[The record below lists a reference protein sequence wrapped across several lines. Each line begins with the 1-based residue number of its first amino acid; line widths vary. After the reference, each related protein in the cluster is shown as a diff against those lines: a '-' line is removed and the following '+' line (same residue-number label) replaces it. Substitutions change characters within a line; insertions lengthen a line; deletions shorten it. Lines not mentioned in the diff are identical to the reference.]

1 MPQPSPEP
9 NGLSVYPDRPVPSLP
24 EVRTEGFDGVR
35 DIEALGRVA
44 SVIGHELTNV
54 LQVLSNSIDRLA
66 DPVTTGSAIVRMA
79 RASLERGVR
88 LARQLQAFARVAP
101 PRVQRLDTHQALATW
116 LPLFEEAIGPDRTL
130 ELRLRVGG
138 AILVDPGQLQ
148 TAIAHLLTNA
158 RDATPPGAVIVA
170 ELSRVER
177 AAGPACRIAV
187 TDRGEGMTPEVAR
200 QAVEPFFTTRAPG
213 HGLGLGLTIA
223 RMVAESH
230 GGYLEVDSRVGT
242 GTTVSISLPIADGG
256 ALSPRAARTPRTTPP
271 TPFAAPVHAAPTP
284 SAPETPAVPATP
296 AAPAAP
302 TAPGAPA
309 TRPGGTPPA
318 GIQVGTTTARPAD
331 LPAPVPAPKPAP
343 RILVVDDEEAIA
355 EYFRIILS
363 AEQYDVTV
371 VASLQRAIET
381 FTRDH
386 LKFDTVLLDMM
397 LGDGTGLD
405 LYRRVREM
413 RPDLPVVVCTGFA
426 ENDSLELI
434 REDGHEVLLKP
445 CTRHEVLRAVN
456 RALLRRRLA

>member
-1 MPQPSPEP
+1 MPHPSFEP
-9 NGLSVYPDRPVPSLP
+9 FSLHPDRPESSVP

-66 DPVTTGSAIVRMA
+66 DPAASGSAIVRMA
-79 RASLERGVR
+79 RSSLERGVR
-88 LARQLQAFARVAP
+88 LARQLQAFARVSP
-101 PRVQRLDTHQALATW
+101 PRVQRLDTHQALAMW
-116 LPLFEEAIGPDRTL
+116 LPLFEDALGPERTL

-148 TAIAHLLTNA
+148 SAIAHLLTNA
-158 RDATPPGAVIVA
+158 RDATPPGSIVVA

-177 AAGPACRIAV
+177 ASGPACRIAV
-187 TDRGEGMTPEVAR
+187 TDRGEGMTPDVAR

-242 GTTVSISLPIADGG
+242 GTTVSISLPIADGE
-256 ALSPRAARTPRTTPP
+256 ALSVRGAAKTPRQTPPATRTPAASTP
-271 TPFAAPVHAAPTP
+271 
-284 SAPETPAVPATP
+284 APEPAATP
-296 AAPAAP
+296 A
-302 TAPGAPA
+302 
-309 TRPGGTPPA
+309 
-318 GIQVGTTTARPAD
+318 
-331 LPAPVPAPKPAP
+331 PAPKPAA

-371 VASLQRAIET
+371 VASLQRAVET

-386 LKFDTVLLDMM
+386 LRFDTVLLDMM
-397 LGDGTGLD
+397 LGDGTGLE

-456 RALLRRRLA
+456 RALLRRGIA

>member
-1 MPQPSPEP
+1 MPHPSPEP
-9 NGLSVYPDRPVPSLP
+9 IGLSALTDVPSVP

-66 DPVTTGSAIVRMA
+66 DPAASGSAIVRMA

-88 LARQLQAFARVAP
+88 LARQLQAFARLSP
-101 PRVQRLDTHQALATW
+101 PRVQRIDTHQALATW
-116 LPLFEEAIGPDRTL
+116 LPMFEEALGPERIL

-148 TAIAHLLTNA
+148 AAIAHLLTNA
-158 RDATPPGAVIVA
+158 RDATPPGSIVVA

-187 TDRGEGMTPEVAR
+187 TDRGEGMTADVIR
-200 QAVEPFFTTRAPG
+200 QAAEPFFTTRAPG

-242 GTTVSISLPIADGG
+242 GTTVSISLPIVDSDAMSQRG
-256 ALSPRAARTPRTTPP
+256 RTPRPQTTSPQQAPATPP
-271 TPFAAPVHAAPTP
+271 AAAGVPSASPEPSPTP
-284 SAPETPAVPATP
+284 SPS
-296 AAPAAP
+296 
-302 TAPGAPA
+302 
-309 TRPGGTPPA
+309 
-318 GIQVGTTTARPAD
+318 
-331 LPAPVPAPKPAP
+331 PKPA
-343 RILVVDDEEAIA
+343 RVLVVDDEEAIA

-371 VASLQRAIET
+371 VASLQRAIEI

-456 RALLRRRLA
+456 RALHRRRLA

>member
-1 MPQPSPEP
+1 MPHPSPEP
-9 NGLSVYPDRPVPSLP
+9 NGLPPYPDRQAPSVP
-24 EVRTEGFDGVR
+24 EVRTEGFDGIR

-66 DPVTTGSAIVRMA
+66 DPAATGSAIVRMA

-88 LARQLQAFARVAP
+88 LARQLQAFARVSP

-116 LPLFEEAIGPDRTL
+116 LPLFEDALGPDRIL

-148 TAIAHLLTNA
+148 SAIAHLLTNA
-158 RDATPPGAVIVA
+158 RDATPTGAIVVA

-187 TDRGEGMTPEVAR
+187 TDRGEGMSPEVVR

-230 GGYLEVDSRVGT
+230 GGYLEVDSNLGT

-256 ALSPRAARTPRTTPP
+256 TLSPRGGRTSRTPPVSAP
-271 TPFAAPVHAAPTP
+271 AAAPPPPAGVPVGATVALPAPTP
-284 SAPETPAVPATP
+284 TPA
-296 AAPAAP
+296 
-302 TAPGAPA
+302 
-309 TRPGGTPPA
+309 
-318 GIQVGTTTARPAD
+318 Q
-331 LPAPVPAPKPAP
+331 KPAP

-363 AEQYDVTV
+363 AEQFDVTV

-456 RALLRRRLA
+456 RALLRRRIP

>member
-1 MPQPSPEP
+1 MPHPSPEP
-9 NGLSVYPDRPVPSLP
+9 IGLPDSPDWPVPSVP

-66 DPVTTGSAIVRMA
+66 DPAASGSAIVRMA
-79 RASLERGVR
+79 RSSLERGVR
-88 LARQLQAFARVAP
+88 LARQLQAFARISP
-101 PRVQRLDTHQALATW
+101 PRVQRLDTHQALAMW
-116 LPLFEEAIGPDRTL
+116 LPIFEDALGPERIL

-148 TAIAHLLTNA
+148 AAISHLLSNA
-158 RDATPPGAVIVA
+158 RDATPPGSIVVA

-187 TDRGEGMTPEVAR
+187 TDRGEGMTPEVMR
-200 QAVEPFFTTRAPG
+200 QAVEPFFTTRSPG

-242 GTTVSISLPIADGG
+242 GTTVSISLPIAESD
-256 ALSPRAARTPRTTPP
+256 ALSQRSRATRPP
-271 TPFAAPVHAAPTP
+271 ASGAPAPAPPLAASSTAPTP
-284 SAPETPAVPATP
+284 
-296 AAPAAP
+296 
-302 TAPGAPA
+302 
-309 TRPGGTPPA
+309 A
-318 GIQVGTTTARPAD
+318 GPS
-331 LPAPVPAPKPAP
+331 PAPKPA
-343 RILVVDDEEAIA
+343 RIMVVDDEEAIA